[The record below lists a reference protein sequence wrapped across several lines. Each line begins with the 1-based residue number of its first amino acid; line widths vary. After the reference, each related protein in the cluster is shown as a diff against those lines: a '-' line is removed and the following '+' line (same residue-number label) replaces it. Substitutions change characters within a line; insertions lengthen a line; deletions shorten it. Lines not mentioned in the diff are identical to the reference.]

1 MSIINMMFDFSSAGI
16 RVLVGVVVIILGFMV
31 LRFMSADGEETIT
44 EYAAPVPKRKIGI
57 LKNPKKV
64 IRKIEMKSL
73 DNKQSWAPSP
83 VDATMS
89 PHGEW
94 DTNRFPSNFV
104 TNVASGFPENDEGYS
119 ASAARPT
126 KWTPPTPS
134 NFSVPD
140 LTMQGEL
147 GPMAGPPIGYE
158 DPYSG
163 EAGFAEL

>member
-1 MSIINMMFDFSSAGI
+1 MMFDFSSAGI

-44 EYAAPVPKRKIGI
+44 EYAAPVPKRPIGI
-57 LKNPKKV
+57 LKNPNKV

-104 TNVASGFPENDEGYS
+104 TNVASGFPENDEGI
-119 ASAARPT
+119 SAARPT
-126 KWTPPTPS
+126 KWTPPLPY
-134 NFSVPD
+134 SVPD

-147 GPMAGPPIGYE
+147 GPMMSPPIVGYE

>member
-1 MSIINMMFDFSSAGI
+1 MIDFSSAGI
-16 RVLVGVVVIILGFMV
+16 RVLVGIVVIILGFMV
-31 LRFMSADGEETIT
+31 LRFMSTDGEETIT
-44 EYAAPVPKRKIGI
+44 EYAAPVPRRSIGI

-89 PHGEW
+89 PHGDW
-94 DTNRFPSNFV
+94 DTNRFPGNFV
-104 TNVASGFPENDEGYS
+104 TNVASGFPENDEGF
-119 ASAARPT
+119 SAARPT

-147 GPMAGPPIGYE
+147 GPMAAPPIGYE

-163 EAGFAEL
+163 EFSEL

>member
-1 MSIINMMFDFSSAGI
+1 MAIDFSNAGI
-16 RVLVGVVVIILGFMV
+16 RVLVGVVVIILGFM
-31 LRFMSADGEETIT
+31 LLKYMSVDGEETIT
-44 EYAAPVPKRKIGI
+44 EYAAPVKKSPNGI
-57 LKNPKKV
+57 LKNPNKV
-64 IRKIEMKSL
+64 IKKIEMKSL

-94 DTNRFPSNFV
+94 DTNRFPDTFV
-104 TNVASGFPENDEGYS
+104 TNVASGFPENDEG

-140 LTMQGEL
+140 LTMKGEL
-147 GPMAGPPIGYE
+147 GPMAGPPVGYE
-158 DPYSG
+158 DTFSG
-163 EAGFAEL
+163 EPGFAEF

>member
-1 MSIINMMFDFSSAGI
+1 MIDFGSAGI
-16 RVLVGVVVIILGFMV
+16 RVLIGVIVIILGFM
-31 LRFMSADGEETIT
+31 LLKYMSVDGEETIT
-44 EYAAPVPKRKIGI
+44 EYAAPVPKRPIGI
-57 LKNPKKV
+57 LKNPNKV
-64 IRKIEMKSL
+64 IKKIEMKSL
-73 DNKQSWAPSP
+73 DNKQTWAPSP

-94 DTNRFPSNFV
+94 DTNRFPDTFV
-104 TNVASGFPENDEGYS
+104 TNVASGFPENDEG

-134 NFSVPD
+134 SMAIPD

-163 EAGFAEL
+163 EPGFAEF